1 MFKIDQIT
9 NIFDCDECNSVLV
22 DPVTVSCGN
31 NVCKKHLDAILEDVD
46 KETNTFKCKCCYNE
60 HSIPK
65 EGFSINKRI
74 KKALEIELNN
84 LQLTPIY
91 YECKKSIED
100 AKESEAE
107 IESVA
112 RDPEN
117 YLYEYFE
124 NIKRDVELRR
134 EELKEKIDTY
144 SDEMIKQIEASRVNC
159 IKLSK
164 DIADITAELSKS
176 KQEMDDLSK
185 KFDSFD
191 FSMDFEDLKKNADIL
206 KDKFNEM
213 LLNYKDSLLDKRE
226 YSFYYDRKK
235 SMRTLLGYFKVP
247 KNFKR

>member
-134 EELKEKIDTY
+134 EELKEKID
-144 SDEMIKQIEASRVNC
+144 K
-159 IKLSK
+159 
-164 DIADITAELSKS
+164 
-176 KQEMDDLSK
+176 
-185 KFDSFD
+185 
-191 FSMDFEDLKKNADIL
+191 
-206 KDKFNEM
+206 
-213 LLNYKDSLLDKRE
+213 
-226 YSFYYDRKK
+226 
-235 SMRTLLGYFKVP
+235 P
-247 KNFKR
+247 KE